1 MEISI
6 PSLDPLH
13 ELDYFW
19 SNLFHFFP
27 TLMVSHIVYTV
38 NLTFRL
44 GIDDDAPE
52 GVLQTDL
59 PDGVPEVLDS
69 DIDRKLLLAMAWSQT
84 TARGP
89 ARIGLACNQ
98 TE

>member
-1 MEISI
+1 
-6 PSLDPLH
+6 
-13 ELDYFW
+13 
-19 SNLFHFFP
+19 
-27 TLMVSHIVYTV
+27 MVSHIVYTV

-44 GIDDDAPE
+44 GIDDDPPE

-69 DIDRKLLLAMAWSQT
+69 DIDRKLLLPMAWSQT

-89 ARIGLACNQ
+89 ARIGRVCNQ

>member
-1 MEISI
+1 
-6 PSLDPLH
+6 
-13 ELDYFW
+13 
-19 SNLFHFFP
+19 
-27 TLMVSHIVYTV
+27 MVSHIVYTV
-38 NLTFRL
+38 NLTFRP

-69 DIDRKLLLAMAWSQT
+69 HIDRKLFLPMAWSQT

>member
-1 MEISI
+1 
-6 PSLDPLH
+6 
-13 ELDYFW
+13 
-19 SNLFHFFP
+19 
-27 TLMVSHIVYTV
+27 MVSLIVYIV
-38 NLTFRL
+38 QVHLTFRL
-44 GIDDDAPE
+44 GIDDDPPE

-69 DIDRKLLLAMAWSQT
+69 DIDRKLLLPMAWSQT

>member
-1 MEISI
+1 
-6 PSLDPLH
+6 
-13 ELDYFW
+13 
-19 SNLFHFFP
+19 
-27 TLMVSHIVYTV
+27 MVSPIVYTV
-38 NLTFRL
+38 QVHLTFRL
-44 GIDDDAPE
+44 GIDDDPPE

>member
-1 MEISI
+1 
-6 PSLDPLH
+6 
-13 ELDYFW
+13 
-19 SNLFHFFP
+19 
-27 TLMVSHIVYTV
+27 MVSPIVYIV
-38 NLTFRL
+38 QVHLTFRL

-59 PDGVPEVLDS
+59 PDGVSEVLEG
-69 DIDRKLLLAMAWSQT
+69 DIDRKLLLPMAWSQT
-84 TARGP
+84 TARGT